1 MKSIDDYPNILVVPD
16 NDEVPEDIIEDYIE
30 LLQDVR
36 DDKEFLRELF
46 QMFFDDVNYWTVKQV
61 LIDQAK
67 VNLYQ
72 LQELQEC
79 VYAEVDEDDE

>member
-16 NDEVPEDIIEDYIE
+16 NDELPEDIIEDYIE

-79 VYAEVDEDDE
+79 VYEEVDEDDE